1 MWWKSKFVLFSL
13 CLELMFL
20 TFFTFD
26 KGAKAA
32 GTSSNGFIIEA
43 DRVIGN
49 GMTASIVKQETS
61 SKDQQPM
68 LRIQY
73 KSATI
78 YGMKLTKEV
87 NSPKGPLS
95 ITLKAKGPVTVMN
108 MTVDTT
114 AISFQGA
121 CLKASDTVP
130 EIGMEHV
137 VMVAH
142 FMNSGDS
149 DIENLI
155 LDTVSGDTNPPKPG
169 KLKILQDLSL
179 LPVNQ
184 LDNEIKKI
192 SSGHFPLTCV
202 DESKQ
207 GQSGPI
213 SILTNPIKD
222 VVDII
227 TKPLDPVLQPL
238 DPVLTPLDPVLK
250 PLDPVLKPLDPVLKP
265 LDPVLKPLDPV
276 LKPLDPVLKPLDP
289 VLKPLDPVLKPLDP
303 VLKQIDPVLQPV
315 ADPVVK
321 AVDPVV
327 KATDPVV
334 KSTTETVNQTIK
346 SACTK
351 LSEANGVITKELALN
366 LVDEAINKKLS
377 FTTVCQNDSSI
388 TSELQK
394 WEGTLLKSLG
404 LVDLFGKLIPMDPM
418 QELNKFRDKISTEE
432 EGTVL
437 FRP

>member
-32 GTSSNGFIIEA
+32 GNSTNGFIIEA

-61 SKDQQPM
+61 SKDGQPM

-95 ITLKAKGPVTVMN
+95 ITLKANGPVTVIN

-114 AISFQGA
+114 AITFQGA

-155 LDTVSGDTNPPKPG
+155 LNTVSGDTNAPRPG

-213 SILTNPIKD
+213 GVITNPIKD
-222 VVDII
+222 VVDI
-227 TKPLDPVLQPL
+227 TPLDPVLKPL
-238 DPVLTPLDPVLK
+238 EPVLTPLNPVLK

-276 LKPLDPVLKPLDP
+276 LKPVE
-289 VLKPLDPVLKPLDP
+289 P

-315 ADPVVK
+315 VDPVVK
-321 AVDPVV
+321 AVDPVI

-334 KSTTETVNQTIK
+334 KSTTETVNQSIN

-366 LVDEAINKKLS
+366 LIDEAINKKLS
-377 FTTVCQNDSSI
+377 FTTVCQNDSNL

-404 LVDLFGKLIPMDPM
+404 LVDIFGKLIPVDPM
-418 QELNKFRDKISTEE
+418 QELNKFRDKISTEPD
-432 EGTVL
+432 GTVL
-437 FRP
+437 FKP

>member
-13 CLELMFL
+13 CLGLMFL
-20 TFFTFD
+20 TIFNFD
-26 KGAKAA
+26 SGVKAA
-32 GTSSNGFIIEA
+32 GNTTDGFIIEA

-61 SKDQQPM
+61 NKDQQPM

-87 NSPKGPLS
+87 ISPNGPLS
-95 ITLKAKGPVTVMN
+95 ITLKAKGPVTVKN

-121 CLKASDTVP
+121 CVNASEMVP
-130 EIGMEHV
+130 EIGMENV

-149 DIENLI
+149 DIENLV
-155 LDTVSGDTNPPKPG
+155 LNTVSGDTNAPRPG
-169 KLKILQDLSL
+169 TLKILQDLSL

-184 LDNEIKKI
+184 LDKEIEKI

-202 DESKQ
+202 DETKQ
-207 GQSGPI
+207 GQSDPI
-213 SILTNPIKD
+213 SK
-222 VVDII
+222 I
-227 TKPLDPVLQPL
+227 TDPVK
-238 DPVLTPLDPVLK
+238 DIVDAVTK

-265 LDPVLKPLDPV
+265 LDPVLKSVEPV

-289 VLKPLDPVLKPLDP
+289 VVKVVDPV
-303 VLKQIDPVLQPV
+303 VKQL
-315 ADPVVK
+315 DPVVK

-327 KATDPVV
+327 KAVDPVV
-334 KSTTETVNQTIK
+334 KAVVPVVPETTATVEKTIQ

-366 LVDEAINKKLS
+366 LIDEAINKNLS
-377 FTTVCQNDSSI
+377 FTKVCQSNTNL
-388 TSELQK
+388 TSELQT
-394 WEGTLLKSLG
+394 WEGNLLKSLG
-404 LVDLFGKLIPMDPM
+404 LVNLLGKIVPMDPL
-418 QELNKFRDKISTEE
+418 QELNKFRDKISKEPD
-432 EGTVL
+432 GTVL
-437 FRP
+437 YKP